1 MKTGPRS
8 SVFGLLVRK
17 ERWGLSWRGWALFA
31 LVALGLLLAGHRF
44 AYPFLALNCPLRG
57 EVLVVEA
64 WIPVHTLHLAAAE
77 FTEGG
82 YRRVLIVRPLYEG
95 EKGVVHGRHTAEYA
109 ATVLERCGVPESSL
123 QIVYFEGSQND
134 RTYHS
139 ALGVKAWFAERGET
153 VTNLDVITVGPHAR
167 RSRLLYRKAF
177 GAAAQV
183 GIVALPDPAYDPR
196 RWWRSSEG
204 VREVFSESIAY
215 LYARFFFYPPEAA
228 PPALTE

>member
-44 AYPFLALNCPLRG
+44 AYPFLALDCPLRG

-77 FTEGG
+77 FTDGG

-109 ATVLERCGVPESSL
+109 ATVLERCGVPETAL
-123 QIVYFEGSQND
+123 QIVYFPGNETD

-139 ALGVKAWFAERGET
+139 ALGVKEWLAEQGET
-153 VTNLDVITVGPHAR
+153 VTALDVITVGPHAR
-167 RSRLLYRKAF
+167 RSRLLYGRAF
-177 GAAAQV
+177 GNATRV
-183 GIVALPDPAYDPR
+183 GVIALVDPAYDPAS
-196 RWWRSSEG
+196 WWRSSQG
-204 VREVFSESIAY
+204 VREIWGEALAY
-215 LYARFFFYPPEAA
+215 LYAR
-228 PPALTE
+228 LSVWQ